1 LSLNSVNIRL
11 GWRLARLVLHLLQGL
26 ATCALVFPWAGV
38 PLRER
43 LVRRWSARLL
53 RICRV
58 EVERQAGADAL
69 QHALIV
75 SNHISWL
82 DIFVINSVH
91 PCRFV
96 AKAEIRAWPVLGW
109 LVAQAGTVF
118 IARGNR
124 RDLRHIFK
132 GLVDA
137 LAQHQRVAF
146 FPEGTTASQG
156 SLLPFHANLFEA
168 AIDAK
173 VPVQPVRWP
182 ISTRAG
188 GWHPAVDY
196 TGETTF
202 VDSILRIIK
211 GEPVVARLACLA
223 PIDGGGCAPAR
234 TGAGG
239 ARCDRGRW
247 GSTANRWPSD
257 STLAQKPSFPR
268 RRESKFVCATL
279 AKIGSPPARERRCV
293 CVTSSRCAPGTPD
306 NPPAA
311 ASGHPGTPPS
321 ACRPTRSRCPAPPD
335 SAAAPGP
342 APTSGRTPR

>member
-1 LSLNSVNIRL
+1 VNIRL
-11 GWRLARLVLHLLQGL
+11 GWRLALLVLHLLQGL
-26 ATCALVFPWAGV
+26 ATCALVFPWTGA

-58 EVERQAGADAL
+58 EVERQQAGHAPL

-82 DIFVINSVH
+82 DIFVINALH

-132 GLVDA
+132 GLVEA
-137 LAQHQRVAF
+137 LAQRQRVAF
-146 FPEGTTASQG
+146 FPEGTTSSQG
-156 SLLPFHANLFEA
+156 GLLPFHANLFEA
-168 AIDAK
+168 AIDAR
-173 VPVQPVRWP
+173 VPVQPYALSYLDRE
-182 ISTRAG
+182 G

-202 VDSILRIIK
+202 VDSILRILG
-211 GEPVVARLACLA
+211 GEPVRARLACLA
-223 PIDGGGCAPAR
+223 PIETA
-234 TGAGG
+234 GAH
-239 ARCDRGRW
+239 
-247 GSTANRWPSD
+247 
-257 STLAQKPSFPR
+257 
-268 RRESKFVCATL
+268 RREL
-279 AKIGSPPARERRCV
+279 AKAAQDEI
-293 CVTSSRCAPGTPD
+293 
-306 NPPAA
+306 AA
-311 ASGHPGTPPS
+311 ALLI
-321 ACRPTRSRCPAPPD
+321 RE
-335 SAAAPGP
+335 
-342 APTSGRTPR
+342 

>member
-1 LSLNSVNIRL
+1 MNIRL
-11 GWRLARLVLHLLQGL
+11 GWRFARLILHLLQGL
-26 ATCALVFPWAGV
+26 LTCALVFPWAGAS
-38 PLRER
+38 LRER

-58 EVERQAGADAL
+58 EVERGQGAHGQQAAL
-69 QHALIV
+69 EHALIV

-82 DIFVINSVH
+82 DIFVINSLH

-137 LAQHQRVAF
+137 LAQRQRVAF

-168 AIDAK
+168 AIDAR
-173 VPVQPVRWP
+173 VPVQPVAL
-182 ISTRAG
+182 SYLDRAG

-196 TGETTF
+196 TGDTTF
-202 VDSILRIIK
+202 VDSIFRILE
-211 GEPVVARLACLA
+211 GEPVRARLTCLA
-223 PIDGGGCAPAR
+223 PIG
-234 TGAGG
+234 TQGAH
-239 ARCDRGRW
+239 RRE
-247 GSTANRWPSD
+247 
-257 STLAQKPSFPR
+257 LAQ
-268 RRESKFVCATL
+268 A
-279 AKIGSPPARERRCV
+279 AHDAIG
-293 CVTSSRCAPGTPD
+293 
-306 NPPAA
+306 AA
-311 ASGHPGTPPS
+311 L
-321 ACRPTRSRCPAPPD
+321 RV
-335 SAAAPGP
+335 
-342 APTSGRTPR
+342 